1 MIRRGVRWRIGTRD
15 AVNIWNDA
23 WLPLLVHPRI
33 LSPVVTD
40 YSDSS
45 AKSLIFPS
53 SNS

>member
-15 AVNIWNDA
+15 AVSIWNDA

-40 YSDSS
+40 YFDSS